1 MYYIIFL
8 AARKEFCYNICEQI
22 VRSAGGTAMNGK
34 FIVIEGLDGSG
45 KTTQLNALARNLRA
59 LGYAVAETAEPTA
72 STTGGLAR
80 DALSGF
86 TPRTGAEIAALFMAD
101 RVAHNVNPVNG
112 IGKLLS
118 EGCVVLCD
126 RYYYSSL
133 AYQGTVT
140 DPEWVFHI
148 NIDCPE
154 IRKPDLCVFL
164 DLDDEECLRRMERG
178 RSYREIYENE
188 NSLLA
193 VRRRY
198 YEIFRRLE
206 HRDNIC
212 IVNAA
217 RTPEEVAADVLSA
230 VKSVRD

>member
-1 MYYIIFL
+1 
-8 AARKEFCYNICEQI
+8 
-22 VRSAGGTAMNGK
+22 MNGK

-45 KTTQLNALARNLRA
+45 KTTQLHALAANLRA
-59 LGYAVAETAEPTA
+59 LGRTVAETAEPTTNA
-72 STTGGLAR
+72 TGGLIR

-112 IGKLLS
+112 IQKQIADGRD
-118 EGCVVLCD
+118 VLCD

-140 DPEWVFHI
+140 DPEWVYHI

-154 IRKPDLCVFL
+154 IRKPDLCIFL
-164 DLDDEECLRRMERG
+164 DLSDEECLRRMEQG

-206 HRDNIC
+206 HRDSIC
-212 IVNAA
+212 IIDAA

-230 VKSVRD
+230 VKTVLN

>member
-1 MYYIIFL
+1 
-8 AARKEFCYNICEQI
+8 
-22 VRSAGGTAMNGK
+22 
-34 FIVIEGLDGSG
+34 
-45 KTTQLNALARNLRA
+45 
-59 LGYAVAETAEPTA
+59 
-72 STTGGLAR
+72 
-80 DALSGF
+80 
-86 TPRTGAEIAALFMAD
+86 MAD
-101 RVAHNVNPVNG
+101 RVAHNVNPING

-118 EGCVVLCD
+118 EGRVVLCD

-140 DPEWVFHI
+140 DPEWVFRI

-164 DLDDEECLRRMERG
+164 DLDDEECLRRMEQG

-198 YEIFRRLE
+198 YEIFRAAGAPGQDL
-206 HRDNIC
+206 HRD
-212 IVNAA
+212 AA
-217 RTPEEVAADVLSA
+217 RTPEEVAAERAFRRKIRAGLIFCIDKAAYPVI
-230 VKSVRD
+230 

>member
-1 MYYIIFL
+1 M
-8 AARKEFCYNICEQI
+8 
-22 VRSAGGTAMNGK
+22 SGK

-45 KTTQLNALARNLRA
+45 KTTQLHALAANLRA
-59 LGYAVAETAEPTA
+59 LGRAVAETAEPTTNA
-72 STTGGLAR
+72 TGGLIR

-101 RVAHNVNPVNG
+101 RVAHNMNPVNG
-112 IGKLLS
+112 IQKQLA
-118 EGCVVLCD
+118 EGRDVLCD

-140 DPEWVFHI
+140 DPEWVYHI

-154 IRKPDLCVFL
+154 IRRPDLCVFL
-164 DLDDEECLRRMERG
+164 DLSDEECLRRMERE

-198 YEIFRRLE
+198 YDIFRRLE

-212 IVNAA
+212 IVDAA
-217 RTPEEVAADVLSA
+217 RSPEEVAKDVFSA
-230 VKSVRD
+230 VKSLLD

>member
-1 MYYIIFL
+1 MPDRYHL
-8 AARKEFCYNICEQI
+8 SSLNPLR
-22 VRSAGGTAMNGK
+22 NGSS
-34 FIVIEGLDGSG
+34 GSG
-45 KTTQLNALARNLRA
+45 R
-59 LGYAVAETAEPTA
+59 VSPPP
-72 STTGGLAR
+72 
-80 DALSGF
+80 F

-101 RVAHNVNPVNG
+101 RVAHNVNPING

-118 EGCVVLCD
+118 EGRIVLCD

-164 DLDDEECLRRMERG
+164 DLDDEECLRRMEQG

-206 HRDNIC
+206 HRDRIC

-230 VKSVRD
+230 VKSVLD

>member
-1 MYYIIFL
+1 M
-8 AARKEFCYNICEQI
+8 
-22 VRSAGGTAMNGK
+22 SGK

-45 KTTQLNALARNLRA
+45 KTTQLHALAANLRA
-59 LGYAVAETAEPTA
+59 LGRAVAETAEPTTNA
-72 STTGGLAR
+72 TGGLIR

-86 TPRTGAEIAALFMAD
+86 TPRTGAEIVALFMAD
-101 RVAHNVNPVNG
+101 RVAHNMNPVNG
-112 IGKLLS
+112 IQKQLAKGRD
-118 EGCVVLCD
+118 VLCD

-140 DPEWVFHI
+140 DPEWVYHI

-154 IRKPDLCVFL
+154 IRRPDLCVFL
-164 DLDDEECLRRMERG
+164 DLSDEECLRRMERE

-198 YEIFRRLE
+198 YDIFRRLE

-212 IVNAA
+212 IVDAA
-217 RTPEEVAADVLSA
+217 RSPEEVAKDVFSA
-230 VKSVRD
+230 VKSLLD

>member
-1 MYYIIFL
+1 
-8 AARKEFCYNICEQI
+8 
-22 VRSAGGTAMNGK
+22 MNGK

-45 KTTQLNALARNLRA
+45 KTTQLHALAANLRA
-59 LGYAVAETAEPTA
+59 LGRTVAETAEPTTNA
-72 STTGGLAR
+72 TGGLIR
-80 DALSGF
+80 DALSGY

-112 IGKLLS
+112 IQKQLADGRD
-118 EGCVVLCD
+118 VLCD

-140 DPEWVFHI
+140 DPEWVYHI

-154 IRKPDLCVFL
+154 IRKPDLCIFL
-164 DLDDEECLRRMERG
+164 DLSDEECLRRMEQG

-212 IVNAA
+212 IIDAA

-230 VKSVRD
+230 VKTVLN

>member
-1 MYYIIFL
+1 
-8 AARKEFCYNICEQI
+8 
-22 VRSAGGTAMNGK
+22 MNGK

-45 KTTQLNALARNLRA
+45 KTTQLTALAQNLRA

-101 RVAHNVNPVNG
+101 RVAHNVNPING

-118 EGCVVLCD
+118 EGRVVLCD

-140 DPEWVFHI
+140 DPEWVFRI

-164 DLDDEECLRRMERG
+164 DLDDEECLRRMEQG

-206 HRDNIC
+206 HRDRIC

-230 VKSVRD
+230 VKSVMD